1 MSKRGIFVLEKL
13 NYKQIKTTIMTT
25 TTETTVTLTK
35 LEKDFIISFYCSV
48 ANTLNYS
55 TVKDVADM
63 MSDLTINQV
72 KGVFGS
78 LVSKGVFDPQADI
91 YDANFEKYD
100 TIGMT
105 GLISSEQ
112 LDEIAK
118 EFGFYFD
125 FDDFDYDYLK
135 SIK

>member
-1 MSKRGIFVLEKL
+1 M
-13 NYKQIKTTIMTT
+13 KTTRTT
-25 TTETTVTLTK
+25 QTVNLTK
-35 LEKDFIISFYCSV
+35 LEKDFIISFYHSV

-55 TVKDVADM
+55 TIQDVADM
-63 MSDLTINQV
+63 MSELTINQV

-78 LVSKGVFDPQADI
+78 LVNKGVFDPQADI
-91 YDANFEKYD
+91 YDANLQKYD

-105 GLISSEQ
+105 DLISSKQ

-125 FDDFDYDYLK
+125 FEDFDYDYLK
-135 SIK
+135 SIN

>member
-1 MSKRGIFVLEKL
+1 
-13 NYKQIKTTIMTT
+13 MTT
-25 TTETTVTLTK
+25 TAEKIVTLTK

-55 TVKDVADM
+55 TVQDVAGM
-63 MSDLTINQV
+63 MSELTINQV

-78 LVSKGVFDPQADI
+78 LVNKGVFDPQADI
-91 YDANFEKYD
+91 YDANYEKYD

-105 GLISSEQ
+105 GLMSSEQ

-118 EFGFYFD
+118 EYGLYFD
-125 FDDFDYDYLK
+125 FDDLDYDYLK
-135 SIK
+135 YIK

>member
-1 MSKRGIFVLEKL
+1 
-13 NYKQIKTTIMTT
+13 MTT

-55 TVKDVADM
+55 TVQDVADM